1 MQGGRSRT
9 GKTGQQ
15 KNLIEKKG
23 VAALGKS
30 NTNPAEQKNAA
41 KSIHSGHRERMKNLF
56 LTQGIDRF
64 EPHEILELLLYYGI
78 PLKDTN
84 PIGHALLQK
93 FGSLSGVFDAP
104 FEELLQVD
112 GVGKSAATLIKK
124 IPELCRRYQENLNG
138 DKNRIFGYDEAG
150 KFLISQFIGRTN
162 ETVILMLL
170 DSKSRMIYC
179 GVVNEG
185 SVITANIYI
194 KKIVRLAVQYNA
206 VYAILSHNHPSGNC
220 MPSRQDLNS
229 TQWIY
234 EALQTVEVQL
244 IDHVIVS
251 GNDYLSIAK
260 SGVMPE
266 IFDTQ
271 SKTE

>member
-1 MQGGRSRT
+1 MAKSGENST
-9 GKTGQQ
+9 D
-15 KNLIEKKG
+15 KKD
-23 VAALGKS
+23 
-30 NTNPAEQKNAA
+30 AA
-41 KSIHSGHRERMKNLF
+41 KSIHSGHRERIKNTF
-56 LTQGIDRF
+56 LTQGLDHF
-64 EPHEILELLLYYGI
+64 EQHEILELLLYYAI

-84 PIGHALLQK
+84 PIGHKLLQK

-104 FEELLQVD
+104 FEELVQVD
-112 GVGKSAATLIKK
+112 GVGKSAATLIKM
-124 IPELCRRYQENLNG
+124 IPEICRRYQENLNG

-150 KFLISQFIGRTN
+150 KFLISKFIGRSN

-185 SVITANIYI
+185 TVITANIYV
-194 KKIVRLAVQYNA
+194 KNIVRLAVQYNA

-220 MPSRQDLNS
+220 MPSRQDLSS

-260 SGVMPE
+260 SGIMPE

>member
-1 MQGGRSRT
+1 MAKSSE
-9 GKTGQQ
+9 
-15 KNLIEKKG
+15 NSSDKKD
-23 VAALGKS
+23 
-30 NTNPAEQKNAA
+30 AA
-41 KSIHSGHRERMKNLF
+41 KSIHSGHRERIKNTF
-56 LTQGIDRF
+56 LTQGLDHF
-64 EPHEILELLLYYGI
+64 EQHEILELLLYYAI

-84 PIGHALLQK
+84 PIGHKLLQK

-104 FEELLQVD
+104 FEELVQVD
-112 GVGKSAATLIKK
+112 GVGKSAATLIKM
-124 IPELCRRYQENLNG
+124 IPEICRRYQENLNG

-150 KFLISQFIGRTN
+150 KFLISKFIGRSN

-185 SVITANIYI
+185 TVITANIYV
-194 KKIVRLAVQYNA
+194 KNIVRLAVQYNA

-220 MPSRQDLNS
+220 MPSRQDLSS